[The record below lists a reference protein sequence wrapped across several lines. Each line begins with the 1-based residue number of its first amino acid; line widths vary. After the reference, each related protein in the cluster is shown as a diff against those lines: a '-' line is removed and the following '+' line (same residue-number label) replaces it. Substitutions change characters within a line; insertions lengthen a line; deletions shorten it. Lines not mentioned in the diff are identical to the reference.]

1 MPEKRVVP
9 ERDPQPSGNI
19 VLQVPDKHIQT
30 PAIRALVIPVL
41 NECVGSILRT
51 MCVVQGANRKQEV
64 LDGIHRCESWQ
75 LIYRCRK
82 HGIGF
87 NWGLPIR

>member
-19 VLQVPDKHIQT
+19 VLQVPEKHIQT

-41 NECVGSILRT
+41 NECVGSIRRT
-51 MCVVQGANRKQEV
+51 VCVVHGANREQEP
-64 LDGIHRCESWQ
+64 LGGIHR
-75 LIYRCRK
+75 RK
-82 HGIGF
+82 GAAQRASAHTIVTYTR
-87 NWGLPIR
+87 LH